1 MTRKKRT
8 AINRITGVT
17 YKKQTGEIL
26 RIWYGE
32 NANITVID
40 VTQRTVYRYSSFT
53 RLFSPLEPVGVQD
66 IKRAI
71 QKARAWL
78 ETPWGSSPD
87 KQMVHIGK

>member
-32 NANITVID
+32 NNHTTVID
-40 VTQRTVYRYSSFT
+40 VQQHTVYRYNTFT
-53 RLFSPLEPVGVQD
+53 RLYSPLKSADAQD
-66 IKRAI
+66 IR
-71 QKARAWL
+71 KALREARKWL
-78 ETPWGSSPD
+78 KTP
-87 KQMVHIGK
+87 

>member
-53 RLFSPLEPVGVQD
+53 RLFSPLESVGVQD